1 MNLSQLTNARHMLR
15 LLQAAHQCVR
25 VSIGDDQGEGD
36 QEHFR

>member
-1 MNLSQLTNARHMLR
+1 MHVQTLL

-36 QEHFR
+36 QEHCQ